1 MLLTSA
7 NNHQYLLA
15 TYLKSLISHN
25 NLIINIPILQM
36 MKLRLKKINS
46 LALYNLTHLQ
56 EIAVWVATLV
66 SVFWWEYRGH

>member
-7 NNHQYLLA
+7 NNHQYLLP